1 MSKMVC
7 VCVWSRLIEGEK
19 GNEISKT
26 ENSKLQ
32 NSADVIMKGLK
43 QYLMYDGQT
52 NFSMTDDR

>member
-1 MSKMVC
+1 MVC